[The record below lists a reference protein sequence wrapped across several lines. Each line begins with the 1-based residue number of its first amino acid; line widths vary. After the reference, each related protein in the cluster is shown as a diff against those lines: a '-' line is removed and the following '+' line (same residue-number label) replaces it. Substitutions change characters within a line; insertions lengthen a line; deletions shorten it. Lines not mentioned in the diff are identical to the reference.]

1 MCIKLSNDCKN
12 TILQMMLAVKI
23 KILGKD
29 KRKKTVVSFNT
40 YRVVWQIEI
49 FSTKFVRQHRIQMVA
64 SLKLRVFSSVREV
77 AAGFSL
83 TSGYNGLTSSIKS
96 PFQSTSNR
104 IKAVAPNN
112 PPGGGGIRLEF
123 E

>member
-83 TSGYNGLTSSIKS
+83 TSG
-96 PFQSTSNR
+96 
-104 IKAVAPNN
+104 
-112 PPGGGGIRLEF
+112 
-123 E
+123 